1 MTFWSCFVPLFIA
14 VDSIGL
20 LPIFLGLVEGMDR
33 SQVKKVLF
41 QSILTAALVALL
53 FLFVGEAVLRLLGI
67 TVPDFMIAGG
77 IILFLIAI
85 NGLFTDS
92 EKRRGVNPDQ
102 LGVVPI
108 GVPLIAGPAVLTTS
122 MLLIREHGLTPTA
135 FALIANI
142 IVAGLMFG
150 SSRHILKIMGASGAK
165 IISKVAHL
173 LLAAIAVMM
182 VRKGLAA
189 FWGF

>member
-1 MTFWSCFVPLFIA
+1 MT
-14 VDSIGL
+14 
-20 LPIFLGLVEGMDR
+20 EGMNR
-33 SQVKKVLF
+33 VQVRGIVF

-67 TVPDFMIAGG
+67 RVPDFMVAGG

-85 NGLFTDS
+85 KGLFTDS
-92 EKRRGVNPDQ
+92 EKRRGVQADQ

-135 FALIANI
+135 FVLIANI

-150 SSRHILKIMGASGAK
+150 SSRYILKIMGASGQRLYPK
-165 IISKVAHL
+165 
-173 LLAAIAVMM
+173 
-182 VRKGLAA
+182 
-189 FWGF
+189 